1 MLNHEIGTHYLRDLN
16 EGLQPWRK
24 RKEKFRIE
32 DKNPTE
38 EGLASLHTVLEIPG
52 HDLWRPAVL
61 YFSTWFAA
69 THSFAELFA
78 ELSKYVHDP
87 EERWDYCV
95 RAKRGLAD
103 TSDPGGLAKDQVY
116 MHGAIELLELRRS
129 LDFSLLYV
137 GKVSHRD
144 AFRLAAEGISRLDR
158 IQLPHFMADRDRY
171 YSLLD
176 DIVADNNLH
185 DLLEQRTPPPLSWV
199 LS

>member
-78 ELSKYVHDP
+78 ELNKYVHDP
-87 EERWDYCV
+87 DERW
-95 RAKRGLAD
+95 AMFFL
-103 TSDPGGLAKDQVY
+103 
-116 MHGAIELLELRRS
+116 
-129 LDFSLLYV
+129 F
-137 GKVSHRD
+137 
-144 AFRLAAEGISRLDR
+144 F
-158 IQLPHFMADRDRY
+158 F
-171 YSLLD
+171 
-176 DIVADNNLH
+176 
-185 DLLEQRTPPPLSWV
+185 
-199 LS
+199 

>member
-78 ELSKYVHDP
+78 ELNKYVHDP
-87 EERWDYCV
+87 DERWAMFFLIV
-95 RAKRGLAD
+95 
-103 TSDPGGLAKDQVY
+103 
-116 MHGAIELLELRRS
+116 
-129 LDFSLLYV
+129 FSIFFQLKFWLIF
-137 GKVSHRD
+137 GK
-144 AFRLAAEGISRLDR
+144 L
-158 IQLPHFMADRDRY
+158 
-171 YSLLD
+171 
-176 DIVADNNLH
+176 
-185 DLLEQRTPPPLSWV
+185 
-199 LS
+199 

>member
-1 MLNHEIGTHYLRDLN
+1 MPALRAQIAKVYL
-16 EGLQPWRK
+16 
-24 RKEKFRIE
+24 
-32 DKNPTE
+32 
-38 EGLASLHTVLEIPG
+38 
-52 HDLWRPAVL
+52 
-61 YFSTWFAA
+61 
-69 THSFAELFA
+69 
-78 ELSKYVHDP
+78 
-87 EERWDYCV
+87 
-95 RAKRGLAD
+95 
-103 TSDPGGLAKDQVY
+103 
-116 MHGAIELLELRRS
+116 HGAIELLELRRS